1 MQNADYTLHIMDRLK
16 WALTH
21 VVVQQ
26 KVTQNCKASIL
37 QLTTTTTNKMST
49 ITVIKH
55 YTAIFQKC
63 VIPFP
68 IS

>member
-1 MQNADYTLHIMDRLK
+1 VQNADYTLHIMDHLK

-21 VVVQQ
+21 TVQQ
-26 KVTQNCKASIL
+26 KLTQNCKASIL
-37 QLTTTTTNKMST
+37 QLTTTTNKMGT

-55 YTAIFQKC
+55 YAAIFQKC
-63 VIPFP
+63 VIPFL